1 MDNNLSQ
8 IQNDEAVEQNIASE
22 ETVTESVAS
31 DTTPDLSLPLEEI
44 KAEGRYEER
53 LEHRLH
59 VLKPLMWLLFVFG
72 ALCCVLGIKESIETK
87 VFSAFFVA
95 AAFLILVALMSR
107 SGTKTVVKEDMK
119 KGGYFIY
126 RVFYNRI
133 EYEYYIGED
142 LYTFYRVDP
151 AKITKAKLLRHTLVF
166 AHEGIL
172 FMVPKASITNDSFI
186 YKAVMSSK
194 SSKAKKG
201 ADRPC
206 DKRQT
211 AIIWL
216 LASAVT
222 VLVATVIISIFAP
235 IAAVP
240 FAILSFLSIAL
251 PIVSLAFIGG
261 WRARGKGLIIFT
273 CIVLIIALFA
283 SFVVAVIRYDEVY
296 VDEDEAMANNIL
308 DDARDITNIDFP
320 DVYDVYL
327 NENEFYD
334 PQTRSYITYTYFDCS
349 LSYEDNKYLRSQ
361 VEENNVWISEMSEEI
376 AYFIGNIYSPYDD
389 PFIIV
394 NLTEGTC
401 NQLPSTNNK
410 CEYVIISYDYSNRC
424 IDIYA
429 FSKASTTSIPSTPG
443 SLMA

>member
-8 IQNDEAVEQNIASE
+8 IQNDETVEQNIASE
-22 ETVTESVAS
+22 ETVTESLTS

-44 KAEGRYEER
+44 KAEGTYEER

-72 ALCCVLGIKESIETK
+72 ALCCVLGIMDSIETK

-133 EYEYYIGED
+133 EYGYYIGDD

-194 SSKAKKG
+194 KSKAKKG
-201 ADRPC
+201 SDRPC

-216 LASAVT
+216 LFSSAVIFAATIT
-222 VLVATVIISIFAP
+222 VSMLAP
-235 IAAVP
+235 IAAMP
-240 FAILSFLSIAL
+240 FAIISFFCIGL
-251 PIVSLAFIGG
+251 PIVALALIKG
-261 WRARGKGLIIFT
+261 WQSKGKGLIIAAS
-273 CIVLIIALFA
+273 IILIIALFA
-283 SFVVAVIRYDEVY
+283 SFIVGAETSADYNNAQFNEKLDVISEKTGIDIPDIIEGYEYEESVYDESTKAY
-296 VDEDEAMANNIL
+296 LSYTYIGGFFSDEDNERFKATVEKNDMW
-308 DDARDITNIDFP
+308 ITSMD
-320 DVYDVYL
+320 
-327 NENEFYD
+327 
-334 PQTRSYITYTYFDCS
+334 
-349 LSYEDNKYLRSQ
+349 
-361 VEENNVWISEMSEEI
+361 EELE
-376 AYFIGNIYSPYDD
+376 YFIGSICPSDGD

-394 NLTEGTC
+394 NITEGTY
-401 NQLPSTNNK
+401 NQLPTTNYD
-410 CEYVIISYDYSNRC
+410 CEYVIISYDYTYAS
-424 IDIYA
+424 ITIYT
-429 FSKASTTSIPSTPG
+429 FTKSYTGSIPSTPG
-443 SLMA
+443 SLLA